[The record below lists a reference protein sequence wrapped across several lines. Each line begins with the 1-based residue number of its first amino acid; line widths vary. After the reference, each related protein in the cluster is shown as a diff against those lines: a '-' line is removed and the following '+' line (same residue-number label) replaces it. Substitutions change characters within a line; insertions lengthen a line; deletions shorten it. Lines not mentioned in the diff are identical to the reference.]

1 MLDPCIRTLRIGR
14 IRLAEWRTIQRETGR
29 RIVCIGSPNELGWYF
44 RYLLSDI
51 PRKLLVLYRFET
63 FVFIRASPS
72 SPYDCLTW
80 LMYDLHTEP
89 YFTIDDAK
97 SKKTAI
103 DDTWEGR
110 KNWSFWLRLLSCALN
125 TLEKSQLFRCFC
137 WFFIL
142 VIEDLSDTFRYSNA
156 TRQLNRLNPVIPRST
171 NDWPISKLIVFNWW
185 LHSVGEKD
193 MIRFRCRSLCGLIFV
208 AVIICQGCWDW
219 TPGSF
224 NSASLRPL
232 GRIYR
237 DSLLFLRLLDS
248 FNTHAEVFPPRSTTI
263 AAAEGE
269 HKKTEGKS
277 LKFQHKF
284 LVLPP
289 SLTLE

>member
-1 MLDPCIRTLRIGR
+1 MTLGR
-14 IRLAEWRTIQRETGR
+14 GE
-29 RIVCIGSPNELGWYF
+29 
-44 RYLLSDI
+44 
-51 PRKLLVLYRFET
+51 
-63 FVFIRASPS
+63 
-72 SPYDCLTW
+72 
-80 LMYDLHTEP
+80 
-89 YFTIDDAK
+89 
-97 SKKTAI
+97 
-103 DDTWEGR
+103 

-142 VIEDLSDTFRYSNA
+142 MIEDLSDTFRYSNA
-156 TRQLNRLNPVIPRST
+156 TRQLNRLNPFIPRST

-269 HKKTEGKS
+269 HKKTEGEKPKIPAQVSCSAS
-277 LKFQHKF
+277 LSYSRVEILEHTTVDFSRQLWHLKQTKTRSPTPPHTSFYSIWK
-284 LVLPP
+284 LKLKKLP
-289 SLTLE
+289 